1 MIGELSNVSV
11 AGMLRLLSAYA
22 QTGTLKVS
30 GADGE
35 GEIFLEKGRIVGT
48 KAKRQEIADEVLRL
62 LSLQQGFF
70 NFTAQAAIP
79 KTAHQG
85 MVEDV
90 ENLILEA
97 SRRCPA
103 AALTDFLPAGE
114 AVLQMAPIFS
124 ERARLHLDLEREE
137 WNFLTK
143 VNGEDSLETLLVK
156 SELERDRAVQV
167 AYGLLSAGLL
177 RKTRF
182 RIPELVEIAT
192 RELGNMGEALVRQA
206 FKKLNINPGRMH
218 MKELIAVLNE
228 LERNLTLLLGP
239 TRGAAIVGQM
249 WEGAKR

>member
-22 QTGTLKVS
+22 QTGSLKVS

-35 GEIFLEKGRIVGT
+35 GEIYLEKGRIVGT
-48 KAKRQEIADEVLRL
+48 KTKRKDIVDEVLRL

-70 NFTAQAAIP
+70 HFEAQESIA
-79 KTAHQG
+79 KTNHQG
-85 MVEDV
+85 EVEDV

-103 AALTDFLPAGE
+103 ATLADFLPAGE

-124 ERARLHLDLEREE
+124 ERARLRLELQREE

-143 VNGEDSLETLLVK
+143 VNGEDSLEMLLEK
-156 SELERDRAVQV
+156 SELPRERAVQV

-177 RKTRF
+177 RKNRF

-206 FKKLNINPGRMH
+206 FKKLNINQGRMH
-218 MKELIAVLNE
+218 MKDLIAVLNE
-228 LERNLTLLLGP
+228 LERNITLLLGP
-239 TRGAAIVGQM
+239 TRATTIIGQM

>member
-22 QTGTLKVS
+22 QTGCLKVS
-30 GADGE
+30 GAGGE
-35 GEIFLEKGRIVGT
+35 GEIYLEKGRIVGT
-48 KAKRQEIADEVLRL
+48 QAKRKDIVDEVLRL

-70 NFTAQAAIP
+70 HFEAQAMIA
-79 KTAHQG
+79 KTLHQG
-85 MVEDV
+85 TVEDV
-90 ENLILEA
+90 ENLILET

-103 AALTDFLPAGE
+103 ATISDFLPSGE

-124 ERARLHLDLEREE
+124 ERAHLRLELQREE

-143 VNGEDSLETLLVK
+143 VNGEDTLGMLLEK
-156 SELERDRAVQV
+156 SELPRDRALQV
-167 AYGLLSAGLL
+167 TYGLLSAGLL
-177 RKTRF
+177 RKARF

-206 FKKLNINPGRMH
+206 FKKLNINHTRMH
-218 MKELIAVLNE
+218 MKDLIAVLNE
-228 LERNLTLLLGP
+228 LERNITLLLGP
-239 TRGAAIVGQM
+239 TRATAIIGQM

>member
-22 QTGTLKVS
+22 QTGCLKVTGS
-30 GADGE
+30 DGE
-35 GEIFLEKGRIVGT
+35 GEIYLEKGRIVGT
-48 KAKRQEIADEVLRL
+48 KAKQKDIADEVLRL
-62 LSLQQGFF
+62 LSLQQGYF
-70 NFTAQAAIP
+70 NFEQQASIA
-79 KTAHQG
+79 KAAHQG
-85 MVEDV
+85 LVEDV
-90 ENLILEA
+90 ESIILEA

-103 AALTDFLPAGE
+103 AGLKDFLPPGE

-124 ERARLHLDLEREE
+124 ERARLHLELQREE

-143 VNGEDSLETLLVK
+143 VNGEDSLETLMEK
-156 SELERDRAVQV
+156 SELPRDRAVQV

-206 FKKLNINPGRMH
+206 FKRLNINQGRMH

-228 LERNLTLLLGP
+228 LERNITLLLGP
-239 TRGAAIVGQM
+239 TRATTIIGQM